1 MLPAVRDLDVPVV
14 LVNVQK
20 KKAPDYANTDTPTWL
35 GELYACGAVG
45 EMVADLER
53 AGKRHA
59 VITGVVEGGDPA
71 VQAEINDW
79 CKAAQVRRRFRD
91 TNLAQIGRPYPGMM
105 DLYIDETNLYNR
117 IWLYTK
123 QFDWEKMWAIADNI
137 TDEDAIRAK
146 AQDMHE
152 SGNGTFLQTRN
163 FLNYHPA
170 GRFTDVSLMVYNEH
184 GGLGAVVPAA
194 LRLDG
199 ATRIF
204 RSHPGSTF
212 GGPVLRSTYNSAA
225 KSIGILQAV
234 EDYIATRYDAADFRP
249 TPDLFNGV
257 ENVALQYAF
266 TYLGYTQQTELST
279 WVPVAGR
286 TPETLLASFRQNKK
300 QDVKKALKQDLTF
313 RKLET
318 RAEIDA
324 FHALLRQNLQKF
336 GVEPVHTADELW
348 ATPSR
353 PS

>member
-1 MLPAVRDLDVPVV
+1 MQWTV
-14 LVNVQK
+14 
-20 KKAPDYANTDTPTWL
+20 
-35 GELYACGAVG
+35 
-45 EMVADLER
+45 
-53 AGKRHA
+53 
-59 VITGVVEGGDPA
+59 
-71 VQAEINDW
+71 
-79 CKAAQVRRRFRD
+79 
-91 TNLAQIGRPYPGMM
+91 RPYTPA
-105 DLYIDETNLYNR
+105 DEAEWDR
-117 IWLYTK
+117 
-123 QFDWEKMWAIADNI
+123 FV
-137 TDEDAIRAK
+137 
-146 AQDMHE
+146 MHE

-170 GRFTDVSLMVYNEH
+170 GRFTDASLMVYNEH

-249 TPDLFNGV
+249 TPDLFNGI

-348 ATPSR
+348 EFKTSR
-353 PS
+353 LPDIAEFYGVFADEQMVAGGMTFYFAQANVLHTQYLAADLSIRSYSPAAYLYYRMLCLAAGMGCNALGHLDGGTRQGAELRPCGEQGRVRELPCREPRLYKNL